1 MSFPSDRIKTDAE
14 RSRTH
19 AAAATPLTP
28 SVAAAPTE
36 NPSPSDE
43 HAAHKHYEQSTSH
56 PSSTEPSTSGSEK
69 PPTASDSPASRRT
82 PVRTACTIRKPTPGG
97 PCGRRF
103 DLELG
108 VSSKHEYTIAGGHR
122 PAEGV
127 QQSLS
132 HHPWHLGEPAAHP
145 PHLSTAAVHP
155 APEPRGGGSPPIAA
169 PPSMVSMSR
178 IPPKL
183 SRAGVARKAL
193 LGGVGGC
200 D

>member
-36 NPSPSDE
+36 PVAIGRTRRPQTLRTVDLSPVQHRALDIWQRE
-43 HAAHKHYEQSTSH
+43 AADRFGHARVSANTCSNSVYNKS
-56 PSSTEPSTSGSEK
+56 
-69 PPTASDSPASRRT
+69 
-82 PVRTACTIRKPTPGG
+82 TPGG

-108 VSSKHEYTIAGGHR
+108 VSSKHEFTIASGHR